1 MYKKLKNQLEGPVF
15 TIFTPFKKNLKIDYF
30 KLKKYINFLYLKGAR
45 NFYVMPYNS
54 RYSQLTEKEIFNL
67 NKFCIKHIKKH
78 SGTLA
83 IVSDVIHGPTSL
95 KMKYCYHAKK
105 NGADIFA
112 SICREKYY
120 SDDQIFLHYKEL
132 NKVGIPILIHEMP
145 FLSGYDAKNMDWPV
159 NIFKKISKLKRVI
172 AIKEDSRNIQL
183 SKNFLKKFEPRFRV
197 IVAARKE
204 IIFKLF
210 KFGLKSYLNGSS
222 LVDPRIGIKFW
233 YLLNNNYPKAKRFYQ
248 ELDNYFWENIAK
260 KFGWH
265 RVNKYTL
272 EFFGL
277 MRAYERLPMIELTY
291 KEKKTLK
298 KKLRI
303 FKERVKKFLINEN

>member
-1 MYKKLKNQLEGPVF
+1 MVN
-15 TIFTPFKKNLKIDYF
+15 
-30 KLKKYINFLYLKGAR
+30 
-45 NFYVMPYNS
+45 
-54 RYSQLTEKEIFNL
+54 
-67 NKFCIKHIKKH
+67 
-78 SGTLA
+78 
-83 IVSDVIHGPTSL
+83 
-95 KMKYCYHAKK
+95 
-105 NGADIFA
+105 IFA

-145 FLSGYDAKNMDWPV
+145 FLSGYDAKNIDWPL

-172 AIKEDSRNIQL
+172 AIKEDSRNIHL
-183 SKNFLKKFEPRFRV
+183 SKKFIKKFEPRFRI

-233 YLLNNNYPKAKRFYQ
+233 FLLNNHNSKAKKFYQ
-248 ELDNYFWENIAK
+248 DIDNYFWRNIAK

-272 EFFGL
+272 EFFGF
-277 MRAYERLPMIELTY
+277 MRSYERLPMIALTY
-291 KEKKTLK
+291 KEKKFLQ

-303 FKERVKKFLINEN
+303 FKKKVKRSLANEN